1 MHFKSIKAK
10 IGIALWGL
18 FIVNIF
24 TICAT
29 FYALSKQQ
37 SIGEII
43 NISGRQRMLSQR
55 VTKQLLN
62 YVSTGNPIYL
72 QKIEETAQQF
82 SQALN
87 VLKNGNKLIERV
99 TNPEAVSA
107 LNKLIALWNPFN
119 KHLNE
124 ILEIKD
130 INNPRVKE
138 AIDYIRQY
146 NDKILKQANIL
157 TNIYAQISTSYIKHL
172 KFFQLIMLAVGILF
186 MGLGTWIVSKKVIN
200 PILDII
206 PTVKLISKGE
216 LTQRINIK
224 ADAELKELI
233 DAINNMVDNLVGLV
247 KHIKTNAN
255 DVAEASYSLKDIG
268 EEVAKTA
275 DIMESTVTE
284 VAEVAEIVNDNIQ
297 QVSMA
302 TQDLQTAADEIAKS
316 VAETARITN
325 DAQSKAQVT
334 NEVIKRLGESSDK
347 IGNIMKVITT
357 IAEQTNLLAL
367 NATIEAA
374 RAGEAGKGFA
384 VVANEVK
391 ELAKQT
397 AEAATEI
404 TNMIQTIQGDTKEA
418 VDSVEEITAIVANIN
433 DLANTIASAAEE
445 QTATVSEITNNI
457 TDAATKVEEVKE
469 KSNATR
475 SKAEQTVT
483 IAAKNLEASN
493 SLSKLSERLL
503 ELVRAYRT

>member
-10 IGIALWGL
+10 ISIALWGL

-37 SIGEII
+37 TIGEII

-87 VLKNGNKLIERV
+87 VLKNGNKLIEKV
-99 TNPEAVSA
+99 TDPEAVSA
-107 LNKLIALWNPFN
+107 LNKLIALWDPFN

>member
-1 MHFKSIKAK
+1 MRFNSIKAK

-37 SIGEII
+37 TMGEII
-43 NISGRQRMLSQR
+43 NIAGRQRMLSQR

-62 YVSTGNPIYL
+62 YVSTGDPIYL
-72 QKIEETAQQF
+72 KKIETTTKKF
-82 SQALN
+82 SEALTI
-87 VLKNGNKLIERV
+87 LKNGNKDIKRV
-99 TNPEAVSA
+99 SDPAANEA
-107 LNKLIALWNPFN
+107 LNKLISLWNPFLHN
-119 KHLNE
+119 IRI
-124 ILEIKD
+124 ILEVKD
-130 INNPRVKE
+130 LNNPKVKE
-138 AIDYIRQY
+138 AINYIRKY
-146 NDKILKQANIL
+146 NDAILKQANIL
-157 TNIYAQISTSYIKHL
+157 TNTYAKISTSYIKQL
-172 KFFQLIMLAVGILF
+172 KFFQLIMLGIGIIF
-186 MGLGTWIVSKKVIN
+186 MVFGTWIVSKKVIN

-233 DAINNMVDNLVGLV
+233 DSINNMVDNLVNLV
-247 KHIKTNAN
+247 KDIKINAK
-255 DVAEASYSLKDIG
+255 DVANSSHSLKEIG

-325 DAQSKAQVT
+325 DAQSKAQAT

-457 TDAATKVEEVKE
+457 TDAASKVEDVKE

-475 SKAEQTVT
+475 SKAEETVT

-493 SLSKLSERLL
+493 SLFKLSERLL
-503 ELVRAYRT
+503 EMVKVYRT

>member
-1 MHFKSIKAK
+1 MRFDSIKAK

-37 SIGEII
+37 TMGEII
-43 NISGRQRMLSQR
+43 NLSGRQRMLSQR
-55 VTKQLLN
+55 ITKQLLN
-62 YVSTGNPIYL
+62 YVSTGDPIYL
-72 QKIEETAQQF
+72 QKIEKTSQEF
-82 SQALN
+82 SKALN
-87 VLKNGNKLIERV
+87 ILENGNKIIEKV
-99 TNPEAVSA
+99 TDPKAVEA
-107 LNKLIALWNPFN
+107 LNKLVNLWNPFFN
-119 KHLNE
+119 NLNV
-124 ILEIKD
+124 ILQTQNLNDPKVKQA
-130 INNPRVKE
+130 IN
-138 AIDYIRQY
+138 YIRQY
-146 NDKILKQANIL
+146 NDDILKQANIL

-172 KFFQLIMLAVGILF
+172 KLLQIIMLSIGILF
-186 MGLGTWIVSKKVIN
+186 MVFGTWIVSKKVIN
-200 PILDII
+200 PILDMI

-216 LTQRINIK
+216 LKQRINIK

-233 DAINNMVDNLVGLV
+233 DSINNMVDNLVGLV
-247 KHIKTNAN
+247 KHIKENAN
-255 DVAEASYSLKDIG
+255 DVADASHSLKDIG

-275 DIMESTVTE
+275 DIMETTVTE

-302 TQDLQTAADEIAKS
+302 TQDLQTAADEIARS
-316 VAETARITN
+316 VTETARITN

-457 TDAATKVEEVKE
+457 NDAASKVEDVKE

-475 SKAEQTVT
+475 DKAKETVT
-483 IAAKNLEASN
+483 IAAKNLEASH

>member
-107 LNKLIALWNPFN
+107 LNKLIALWDPFN